1 MIFKNK
7 FSELQT
13 FQVSTLR
20 LEEDLHLTKF
30 LIEPLTDAVFWIT
43 PDAGIIYV
51 NFAAYSLVGYSY
63 EELFSKTTHDLILDF
78 PLEVWLNCW
87 KTIKQQG
94 SLYFKSVYQTPKKQC
109 LGVEITARYMEY
121 QAKEYGC
128 ILSRDISKRKQASFA
143 LDTAN
148 QILECRLEKALTES
162 KYINQQLSHKTAECE
177 WVKAKLENSLSLLQ
191 ATLESIPDGVI
202 AIGCDGDIVSLNQ
215 KFVQMWQIP
224 DSIITSRNH
233 NQYLNFYQNQVKY
246 PEIFCTDVYQLDSHK
261 DFESCDTLE
270 LKDGRVFERYSK
282 PLRLGE
288 EIIGAVWSFRDIT
301 ECQQAKEKIRR
312 VLEQEKQLAE
322 DRAQFVSMV
331 SHEFR
336 SPLNVISYSTSL
348 LKRHSHQWSD
358 KKKFQ
363 YLQRLQTA
371 TEQISQLMDEVLLIG
386 SAEAGKLQCELKPLD
401 LNLFCHEIVAEMN
414 LQNSLN
420 PINFISKGDCKP
432 IWVDKKLLQPVL
444 TNLISNAIK
453 YSPTSTK
460 VDLIL
465 SYQDEKV
472 IFQIKDK
479 GIGIPLGD
487 QEQLFKPFYR
497 GGNVGDI
504 PGNGLG
510 LAIVKKLLDLHHSQV
525 DVVSEVGKGT
535 IFTITLLLKQP
546 L

>member
-13 FQVSTLR
+13 SQASTLR
-20 LEEDLHLTKF
+20 LEEELQLNKF
-30 LIEPLTDAVFWIT
+30 LMERLTDAVFWVT
-43 PDAGIIYV
+43 PDARVIYV
-51 NFAAYSLVGYSY
+51 NYAACNLIGHSY
-63 EELFSKTTHDLILDF
+63 EELLSMTIHDVILDF
-78 PLEVWLNCW
+78 PLEVWSNYW
-87 KTIKQQG
+87 KSIKKEG
-94 SLYFKSVYQTPKKQC
+94 SLCFESEYQSSKEQC
-109 LGVEITARYMEY
+109 FPVEITAKYMEY
-121 QAKEYGC
+121 KTKEYGC
-128 ILSRDISKRKQASFA
+128 ILIRDISKPKQASFA
-143 LDTAN
+143 LHKAN
-148 QILECRLEKALTES
+148 QVLECRVEEVLAES
-162 KYINQQLSHKTAECE
+162 KYVNQQLSHERAESKRVKT
-177 WVKAKLENSLSLLQ
+177 KLENSLSLLQ
-191 ATLESIPDGVI
+191 ATLESVDDGVI
-202 AIGCDGDIVSLNQ
+202 AIGCDEAIISSNQ
-215 KFVQMWQIP
+215 KFVKMWQIP
-224 DSIITSRNH
+224 DSIITSHNH
-233 NQYLNFYQNQVKY
+233 NQYLTFYKNQVKD
-246 PEIFCTDVYQLDSHK
+246 PEIFCKNASQLDIQK

-270 LKDGRVFERYSK
+270 LKDGKVFERYSK

-288 EIIGAVWSFRDIT
+288 KNVGAVWSFRDIT

-312 VLEQEKQLAE
+312 ILEQEKQLAE

-348 LKRHSHQWSD
+348 LKRHSHHWSD
-358 KKKFQ
+358 EKKLQ

-386 SAEAGKLQCELKPLD
+386 SAEVGKLQCELKPID
-401 LNLFCHEIVAEMN
+401 LNLFCREILAEMN
-414 LQNSLN
+414 LQTAVSEV
-420 PINFISKGDCKP
+420 NFVSKGNCKT
-432 IWVDKKLLQPVL
+432 IWGDKKLLQPVL

-453 YSPTSTK
+453 YSPKNTK

-472 IFQIKDK
+472 IFQVKDK

-487 QEQLFKPFYR
+487 QEHLFKPFYR

-510 LAIVKKLLDLHHSQV
+510 LAIVKKLVDLHHSQV
-525 DVVSEVGKGT
+525 EVESEVGKGT

>member
-13 FQVSTLR
+13 SQVSTLR
-20 LEEDLHLTKF
+20 LLRLEEELQLTKF
-30 LIEPLTDAVFWIT
+30 LMERLTDAVFWIT
-43 PDAGIIYV
+43 PDDLIESNYV
-51 NFAAYSLVGYSY
+51 N
-63 EELFSKTTHDLILDF
+63 
-78 PLEVWLNCW
+78 
-87 KTIKQQG
+87 
-94 SLYFKSVYQTPKKQC
+94 
-109 LGVEITARYMEY
+109 R
-121 QAKEYGC
+121 
-128 ILSRDISKRKQASFA
+128 
-143 LDTAN
+143 
-148 QILECRLEKALTES
+148 
-162 KYINQQLSHKTAECE
+162 QLSHERAECKL
-177 WVKAKLENSLSLLQ
+177 VKTKLDNSISLLQ
-191 ATLESIPDGVI
+191 ATLESITDGVV

-215 KFVQMWQIP
+215 KFLQMWQIP

-233 NQYLNFYQNQVKY
+233 NQYLTFYKNQIKDQ
-246 PEIFCTDVYQLDSHK
+246 EKFCTDVYQLDSQK

-288 EIIGAVWSFRDIT
+288 EIIGVVWSFRDIT

-336 SPLNVISYSTSL
+336 SPLNIISYSTSL
-348 LKRHSHQWSD
+348 LKRHSHHWSD
-358 KKKFQ
+358 EKKLL

-371 TEQISQLMDEVLLIG
+371 TEQISQLMDEVLMIG

-401 LNLFCHEIVAEMN
+401 LNLFCREILAEMN
-414 LQNSLN
+414 LQTNSLSTV
-420 PINFISKGDCKP
+420 NFVSQGNCKP

-453 YSPTSTK
+453 YSPKNTK

-472 IFQIKDK
+472 IFQIKDQ
-479 GIGIPLGD
+479 GIGITPRD

-497 GGNVGDI
+497 GENVGDI

-510 LAIVKKLLDLHHSQV
+510 LAIVKKLLDLHYSKI

-535 IFTITLLLKQP
+535 TFTITLFLKQP